1 LPLPAIF
8 HRRYAA
14 FYYKVLLNESLHPQI
29 TVLVLCPFLWNR
41 DIITRRKPLVT
52 QLILAT
58 GIAVV
63 VSALCSIIEAVLYSV
78 PQSQVEVMARSGKK
92 SGLILKKLKKN
103 IQQPITAILT
113 LNTIANTMGA
123 AVAGASAAAV
133 FGEENL
139 VWFSVFFTLTI
150 LLFSEILPKT
160 AGVAYSRNLANWIAI
175 PLNSLIKIMSP
186 LIWLCQVVTHLI
198 PKQEKAALVSIEEIQ
213 AVAVMGRKS
222 GEIEPQQEKVIANI
236 LKLQDKTVR
245 QVMTPRTVVFS
256 LSEHLTI
263 SEALKMKEQWSRHS
277 RVPVFDKDQDDV
289 VGVVLSRNVLLS
301 LSEGNKKQKLSAL
314 MQPVHFVPE
323 AAPLNKILM
332 EFFEQRIHLFVVV
345 DEYGSVTGV
354 ISLADIIEEIVGREI
369 IDESDKASN
378 LREYARH
385 RKKLLQKTQQ

>member
-1 LPLPAIF
+1 M
-8 HRRYAA
+8 
-14 FYYKVLLNESLHPQI
+14 
-29 TVLVLCPFLWNR
+29 
-41 DIITRRKPLVT
+41 VT

-58 GIAVV
+58 G
-63 VSALCSIIEAVLYSV
+63 SAIIISAFCSIIEAVLYSV
-78 PQSQVEVMARSGKK
+78 PQSQVEVMASSGKK

-123 AVAGASAAAV
+123 AVAGASAAVV

-139 VWFSVFFTLTI
+139 VWFSVFFTLII

-160 AGVAYSRNLANWIAI
+160 AGVAYARILATWIAI
-175 PLNSLIKIMSP
+175 PLNGLVKIMSP
-186 LIWLCQVVTHLI
+186 LIWLCQAVTHLI
-198 PKQEKAALVSIEEIQ
+198 PRQEKEALVSIEEIQ
-213 AVAVMGRKS
+213 AVAVLGRKS

-256 LSEHLTI
+256 LSEQLTI
-263 SEALKMKEQWSRHS
+263 SEALKQKEQWSRHS

-301 LSEGNKKQKLSAL
+301 LSEGNKKQKLSEL

-323 AAPLNKILM
+323 AAPLNRILI

-345 DEYGSVTGV
+345 DEYGGVTGV
-354 ISLADIIEEIVGREI
+354 ISLEDIIEEIVGREI
-369 IDESDKASN
+369 IDESDKAGN

-385 RKKLLQKTQQ
+385 KKKLLQKKQQ

>member
-1 LPLPAIF
+1 
-8 HRRYAA
+8 
-14 FYYKVLLNESLHPQI
+14 
-29 TVLVLCPFLWNR
+29 
-41 DIITRRKPLVT
+41 LVT

-58 GIAVV
+58 G
-63 VSALCSIIEAVLYSV
+63 SAIIISAFCSIIEAVLYSV
-78 PQSQVEVMARSGKK
+78 PQSQVEVMASSGKK

-123 AVAGASAAAV
+123 AVAGASAAVV

-139 VWFSVFFTLTI
+139 VWFSVFFTLII

-160 AGVAYSRNLANWIAI
+160 AGVAYARILATWIAI
-175 PLNSLIKIMSP
+175 PLNGLVKIMSP
-186 LIWLCQVVTHLI
+186 LIWLCQAVTHLI
-198 PKQEKAALVSIEEIQ
+198 PRQEKEALVSIEEIQ
-213 AVAVMGRKS
+213 AVAVLGRKS

-256 LSEHLTI
+256 LSENLTI
-263 SEALKMKEQWSRHS
+263 SEALKQKEQWSRHS

-301 LSEGNKKQKLSAL
+301 LSEGNKKQKLSEL

-323 AAPLNKILM
+323 AAPLNRILI

-345 DEYGSVTGV
+345 DEYGGVTGV
-354 ISLADIIEEIVGREI
+354 ISLEDIIEEIVGREI
-369 IDESDKASN
+369 IDESDKAGN

-385 RKKLLQKTQQ
+385 KKKLLQKKQQ

>member
-1 LPLPAIF
+1 
-8 HRRYAA
+8 
-14 FYYKVLLNESLHPQI
+14 
-29 TVLVLCPFLWNR
+29 
-41 DIITRRKPLVT
+41 
-52 QLILAT
+52 
-58 GIAVV
+58 
-63 VSALCSIIEAVLYSV
+63 
-78 PQSQVEVMARSGKK
+78 MARSGKK
-92 SGLILKKLKKN
+92 SGLLLKKMKKN

-123 AVAGASAAAV
+123 AVAGASAAVV
-133 FGEENL
+133 FGKENL

-160 AGVAYSRNLANWIAI
+160 AGVAYAKNLASWIAI
-175 PLNSLIKIMSP
+175 PLYGLIRIMRP

-198 PKQEKAALVSIEEIQ
+198 PKQEKEALVSIEEIH
-213 AVAVMGRKS
+213 AVAVLGRKA

-236 LKLQDKTVR
+236 LRLQDKSVR

-263 SEALKMKEQWSRHS
+263 AEALKMKEQWSRHS
-277 RVPVFDKDQDDV
+277 RIPVYDKNQDDV
-289 VGVVLSRNVLLS
+289 VGIVLSRYVLLS
-301 LSEGNKKQKLSAL
+301 LAEGNENQKLSDL

-354 ISLADIIEEIVGREI
+354 ISLEDIIEEIVGREI
-369 IDESDKASN
+369 IDESDKAGN

-385 RKKLLQKTQQ
+385 KKKLLQKMQQ

>member
-1 LPLPAIF
+1 M
-8 HRRYAA
+8 
-14 FYYKVLLNESLHPQI
+14 
-29 TVLVLCPFLWNR
+29 
-41 DIITRRKPLVT
+41 VT

-58 GIAVV
+58 G
-63 VSALCSIIEAVLYSV
+63 SAIIISAFCSIIEAVLYSV
-78 PQSQVEVMARSGKK
+78 PQSQVEVMASSGKK

-123 AVAGASAAAV
+123 AVAGASAAVV

-160 AGVAYSRNLANWIAI
+160 AGVAYAKILATWIAI
-175 PLNSLIKIMSP
+175 PLNGLVKIMSP
-186 LIWLCQVVTHLI
+186 LIWLCQAVTHLI
-198 PKQEKAALVSIEEIQ
+198 PRQEKEALVSIEEIQ
-213 AVAVMGRKS
+213 AVAVLGRKS

-263 SEALKMKEQWSRHS
+263 GEALKQKEQWSRHS
-277 RVPVFDKDQDDV
+277 RVPVFDKNQDDV

-301 LSEGNKKQKLSAL
+301 LSEGNKKQKLSEL
-314 MQPVHFVPE
+314 TQPVHFVPE
-323 AAPLNKILM
+323 AAPLNKILI

-345 DEYGSVTGV
+345 DEYGGVTGV
-354 ISLADIIEEIVGREI
+354 ISLEDIIEEIVGREI
-369 IDESDKASN
+369 IDESDKAGN

-385 RKKLLQKTQQ
+385 KKKLLQKKQQ

>member
-1 LPLPAIF
+1 M
-8 HRRYAA
+8 
-14 FYYKVLLNESLHPQI
+14 
-29 TVLVLCPFLWNR
+29 
-41 DIITRRKPLVT
+41 VT
-52 QLILAT
+52 QLILAM
-58 GIAVV
+58 GFAVIG
-63 VSALCSIIEAVLYSV
+63 SALCSIIEAVLYSV

-92 SGLILKKLKKN
+92 SGIILKELKKN

-123 AVAGASAAAV
+123 AVAGASAAVV

-139 VWFSVFFTLTI
+139 VWFSIFFTLTI

-160 AGVAYSRNLANWIAI
+160 AGVAYAKNLAYWIAI
-175 PLNSLIKIMSP
+175 PLSSLVKIMSP
-186 LIWLCQVVTHLI
+186 LVLLCQAVTHLI
-198 PKQEKAALVSIEEIQ
+198 PKQGKEALVSIEEIQ
-213 AVAVMGRKS
+213 AVAVLGRKS

-245 QVMTPRTVVFS
+245 EVMTPRTVVFS

-263 SEALKMKEQWSRHS
+263 GEVLDMKEQWSRHS

-301 LSEGNKKQKLSAL
+301 LSEGNENQKLSDL

-323 AAPLNKILM
+323 AAPLNRILI

-354 ISLADIIEEIVGREI
+354 ISLEDIIEEIVGREI
-369 IDESDKASN
+369 IDESDRAGD

-385 RKKLLQKTQQ
+385 LKKLLQKTQK

>member
-1 LPLPAIF
+1 
-8 HRRYAA
+8 
-14 FYYKVLLNESLHPQI
+14 
-29 TVLVLCPFLWNR
+29 
-41 DIITRRKPLVT
+41 LVT

-58 GIAVV
+58 G
-63 VSALCSIIEAVLYSV
+63 SAIIISAFCSIIEAVLYSV
-78 PQSQVEVMARSGKK
+78 PQSQVEVMASSGKK

-123 AVAGASAAAV
+123 AVAGASAAVV

-160 AGVAYSRNLANWIAI
+160 AGVAYAKILATWIAI
-175 PLNSLIKIMSP
+175 PLNGLVKIMSP
-186 LIWLCQVVTHLI
+186 LIWLCQAVTHLI
-198 PKQEKAALVSIEEIQ
+198 PRQEKEALVSIEEIQ
-213 AVAVMGRKS
+213 AVAVLGRKS

-263 SEALKMKEQWSRHS
+263 GEALKQKEQWSRHS
-277 RVPVFDKDQDDV
+277 RVPVFDKNQDDV

-301 LSEGNKKQKLSAL
+301 LSEGNKKQKLSEL
-314 MQPVHFVPE
+314 TQPVHFVPE
-323 AAPLNKILM
+323 AAPLNKILI

-345 DEYGSVTGV
+345 DEYGGVTGV
-354 ISLADIIEEIVGREI
+354 ISLEDIIEEIVGREI
-369 IDESDKASN
+369 IDESDKAGN

-385 RKKLLQKTQQ
+385 KKKLLQKKQQ

>member
-1 LPLPAIF
+1 
-8 HRRYAA
+8 
-14 FYYKVLLNESLHPQI
+14 
-29 TVLVLCPFLWNR
+29 
-41 DIITRRKPLVT
+41 LVT

-58 GIAVV
+58 GIAII

-78 PQSQVEVMARSGKK
+78 PQSQVEVMASSGKK
-92 SGLILKKLKKN
+92 SGQALKKLKKN
-103 IQQPITAILT
+103 IQQLITAILT

-123 AVAGASAAAV
+123 AVAGASAAVV

-139 VWFSVFFTLTI
+139 VWFSIFFTLTI

-160 AGVAYSRNLANWIAI
+160 AGVAYAKNLATWIAI
-175 PLNSLIKIMSP
+175 PLNGLVKIMSP
-186 LIWLCQVVTHLI
+186 LIWLCQAVTHLI
-198 PKQEKAALVSIEEIQ
+198 PKQQREALVSIEEIQ

-222 GEIEPQQEKVIANI
+222 GEIDPQQEKVIANI

-263 SEALKMKEQWSRHS
+263 SE
-277 RVPVFDKDQDDV
+277 DDV

-301 LSEGNKKQKLSAL
+301 LSEGNKNQKLSDL
-314 MQPVHFVPE
+314 MQPAHFVPE
-323 AAPLNKILM
+323 AATLNRILM
-332 EFFEQRIHLFVVV
+332 EFFEHRIHLFVVV

-354 ISLADIIEEIVGREI
+354 ISLEDIIEEIVGREI
-369 IDESDKASN
+369 IDESDKAGN

-385 RKKLLQKTQQ
+385 KKKMLQRKQQQ

>member
-1 LPLPAIF
+1 M
-8 HRRYAA
+8 
-14 FYYKVLLNESLHPQI
+14 
-29 TVLVLCPFLWNR
+29 
-41 DIITRRKPLVT
+41 VT

-58 GIAVV
+58 GFAVII
-63 VSALCSIIEAVLYSV
+63 SALCSIIEAVLYSV

-92 SGLILKKLKKN
+92 SGILLKNMKKN

-123 AVAGASAAAV
+123 AVAGASASVV

-160 AGVAYSRNLANWIAI
+160 AGVAYAKNLAILIAI
-175 PLNSLIKIMSP
+175 PLHGLIRIMRP
-186 LIWLCQVVTHLI
+186 LIWLCQAVTHLI
-198 PKQEKAALVSIEEIQ
+198 PKQEKEALVSIEEIH
-213 AVAVMGRKS
+213 AVAVLGRKA
-222 GEIEPQQEKVIANI
+222 GEIEPQQERVIANI
-236 LKLQDKTVR
+236 LRLQDKTVR

-263 SEALKMKEQWSRHS
+263 AEALKMKEQWSRHS
-277 RVPVFDKDQDDV
+277 RIPVFDKDQDDI
-289 VGVVLSRNVLLS
+289 VGIVLSRYVLLS
-301 LSEGNKKQKLSAL
+301 LSEGNESQTLSEL

-354 ISLADIIEEIVGREI
+354 ISLEDIIEEIVGREI
-369 IDESDKASN
+369 IDESDKAGN

-385 RKKLLQKTQQ
+385 KKRLLQKSQQ

>member
-1 LPLPAIF
+1 M
-8 HRRYAA
+8 
-14 FYYKVLLNESLHPQI
+14 
-29 TVLVLCPFLWNR
+29 
-41 DIITRRKPLVT
+41 VT

-58 GIAVV
+58 GFAVII
-63 VSALCSIIEAVLYSV
+63 SAFCSIIEAVLYSV
-78 PQSQVEVMARSGKK
+78 PQSQVEVMANSGKK
-92 SGLILKKLKKN
+92 SGIILKRLKKN

-123 AVAGASAAAV
+123 ALAGASAAVV

-139 VWFSVFFTLTI
+139 IWFSVFFTLTI

-160 AGVAYSRNLANWIAI
+160 AGVAYAKNLAFWIAI
-175 PLNSLIKIMSP
+175 PLNSLIKIMGP
-186 LIWLCQVVTHLI
+186 LIWLCQAVTHLI
-198 PKQEKAALVSIEEIQ
+198 PKQKKEALVSIEEIQ
-213 AVAVMGRKS
+213 AVAVLGRKA

-236 LKLQDKTVR
+236 LKLQDKIVR
-245 QVMTPRTVVFS
+245 QDMTPRTVVFS
-256 LSEHLTI
+256 LSEHI
-263 SEALKMKEQWSRHS
+263 SIGEALRMKDQWNRHS

-301 LSEGNKKQKLSAL
+301 LSEGNENQKLSDL

-323 AAPLNKILM
+323 AAPLNRILM

-354 ISLADIIEEIVGREI
+354 ISLEDIIEEIVGREI
-369 IDESDKASN
+369 IDESDRAGD

-385 RKKLLQKTQQ
+385 RKKLLQKTQK

>member
-1 LPLPAIF
+1 M
-8 HRRYAA
+8 
-14 FYYKVLLNESLHPQI
+14 
-29 TVLVLCPFLWNR
+29 
-41 DIITRRKPLVT
+41 VT

-58 GIAVV
+58 GFAVI

-78 PQSQVEVMARSGKK
+78 PQSQIEVMARSGKK
-92 SGLILKKLKKN
+92 SGQILKRLKKN
-103 IQQPITAILT
+103 IRQPITAILT

-123 AVAGASAAAV
+123 AVAGASAAVV

-139 VWFSVFFTLTI
+139 IWFSIFFTLTI

-160 AGVAYSRNLANWIAI
+160 AGVAYAKNLAPWIAR
-175 PLNSLIKIMSP
+175 PLNGLIKIMSP
-186 LIWLCQVVTHLI
+186 LIWLCQAVTHLI
-198 PKQEKAALVSIEEIQ
+198 PHQEKEALVSIEEIH
-213 AVAVMGRKS
+213 AVAVLGRKS
-222 GEIEPQQEKVIANI
+222 GEIEHQQEKVIANI

-256 LSEHLTI
+256 LNEHLTI
-263 SEALKMKEQWSRHS
+263 SEALEKKVQWSRHS
-277 RVPVFDKDQDDV
+277 RVPVFDKNQDDV

-301 LSEGNKKQKLSAL
+301 LHEGKKDQKLSDL

-323 AAPLNKILM
+323 AAPLNRILM

-354 ISLADIIEEIVGREI
+354 ISLEDIIEEIVGREI
-369 IDESDKASN
+369 IDESDTAGN

-385 RKKLLQKTQQ
+385 RRKLIQKTQK

>member
-1 LPLPAIF
+1 LI
-8 HRRYAA
+8 
-14 FYYKVLLNESLHPQI
+14 
-29 TVLVLCPFLWNR
+29 
-41 DIITRRKPLVT
+41 T

-58 GIAVV
+58 GIAII

-92 SGLILKKLKKN
+92 SGLILKKMKKN

-123 AVAGASAAAV
+123 AVAGAAAAVV

-139 VWFSVFFTLTI
+139 IWFSVLFTLTI

-160 AGVAYSRNLANWIAI
+160 AGVAYAKNLATLIAI
-175 PLNSLIKIMSP
+175 PLNGLIRIMSP
-186 LIWLCQVVTHLI
+186 LIWLCQVVTRLI
-198 PKQEKAALVSIEEIQ
+198 PKQEKEALVSIEEIQ
-213 AVAVMGRKS
+213 AVAVLGRKS
-222 GEIEPQQEKVIANI
+222 GEIEPQQEQVIANI
-236 LKLQDKTVR
+236 LRLQDKTVR
-245 QVMTPRTVVFS
+245 KVMTPRTVVFS

-263 SEALKMKEQWSRHS
+263 EEALEMKEQWSRHS
-277 RVPVFDKDQDDV
+277 RVPVYDTDQDDV
-289 VGVVLSRNVLLS
+289 VGVVLSRSILLS
-301 LSEGNKKQKLSAL
+301 LAGGKKSQKLSDL

-332 EFFEQRIHLFVVV
+332 EFFEHRIHLFVVV

-354 ISLADIIEEIVGREI
+354 ISLEDIIEEIVGREI
-369 IDESDKASN
+369 IDESDKAGN

-385 RKKLLQKTQQ
+385 RKKLLQKAQP

>member
-1 LPLPAIF
+1 M
-8 HRRYAA
+8 
-14 FYYKVLLNESLHPQI
+14 
-29 TVLVLCPFLWNR
+29 
-41 DIITRRKPLVT
+41 VT

-58 GIAVV
+58 G
-63 VSALCSIIEAVLYSV
+63 SAIIISAFCSIIEAVLYSV
-78 PQSQVEVMARSGKK
+78 PQSQVEVMASSGKK

-123 AVAGASAAAV
+123 AVAGASAAVV

-139 VWFSVFFTLTI
+139 VWFSVFFTLII

-160 AGVAYSRNLANWIAI
+160 AGVAYARILATWIAI
-175 PLNSLIKIMSP
+175 PLNGLVKIMSP
-186 LIWLCQVVTHLI
+186 LIWLCQAVTHLI
-198 PKQEKAALVSIEEIQ
+198 PRQEKEALVSIEEIQ
-213 AVAVMGRKS
+213 AVAVLGRKS

-263 SEALKMKEQWSRHS
+263 SEALKQKEQWSRHS
-277 RVPVFDKDQDDV
+277 RVPVFDKNQDDV

-301 LSEGNKKQKLSAL
+301 LSEGNKKQKLSEL
-314 MQPVHFVPE
+314 TQPVHFVPE
-323 AAPLNKILM
+323 AAPLNKILI

-345 DEYGSVTGV
+345 DEYGGVTGV
-354 ISLADIIEEIVGREI
+354 ISLEDIIEEIVGREI
-369 IDESDKASN
+369 IDESDKAGN

-385 RKKLLQKTQQ
+385 KKKLLQKKQQ

>member
-1 LPLPAIF
+1 
-8 HRRYAA
+8 
-14 FYYKVLLNESLHPQI
+14 
-29 TVLVLCPFLWNR
+29 
-41 DIITRRKPLVT
+41 LVT

-58 GIAVV
+58 GVAII

-78 PQSQVEVMARSGKK
+78 PQSQIEVMARSGRK
-92 SGLILKKLKKN
+92 SGLVLKKLKKN

-123 AVAGASAAAV
+123 AVAGASAAVV

-160 AGVAYSRNLANWIAI
+160 AGVAYAKNLAAWIAI
-175 PLNSLIKIMSP
+175 PLNFLVTIMGP
-186 LIWLCQVVTHLI
+186 LIWLCQAVTHLI
-198 PKQEKAALVSIEEIQ
+198 PKQEKEALVSIEEIH
-213 AVAVMGRKS
+213 AVAVLGRKS

-256 LSEHLTI
+256 LSEHLTVG
-263 SEALKMKEQWSRHS
+263 EALKNKEQWSRHS
-277 RVPVFDKDQDDV
+277 RVPVYDTDQDDV
-289 VGVVLSRNVLLS
+289 VGVVLSRNVLLC
-301 LSEGNKKQKLSAL
+301 LSEGKKNMKLSEL

-323 AAPLNKILM
+323 AAPLNRILL

-354 ISLADIIEEIVGREI
+354 ISLEDIIEDIVGREI
-369 IDESDKASN
+369 IDESDKAGN

-385 RKKLLQKTQQ
+385 RKKMLQKMQQ

>member
-1 LPLPAIF
+1 
-8 HRRYAA
+8 
-14 FYYKVLLNESLHPQI
+14 
-29 TVLVLCPFLWNR
+29 
-41 DIITRRKPLVT
+41 LVT

-58 GIAVV
+58 G
-63 VSALCSIIEAVLYSV
+63 SAIIISAFCSIIEAVLYSV
-78 PQSQVEVMARSGKK
+78 PQSQVEVMASSGKK

-123 AVAGASAAAV
+123 AVAGASAAVV

-160 AGVAYSRNLANWIAI
+160 AGVAYARILATWIAI
-175 PLNSLIKIMSP
+175 PLNGLVKIMSP
-186 LIWLCQVVTHLI
+186 LIWLCQAVTHLI
-198 PKQEKAALVSIEEIQ
+198 PRQEKEALVSIEEIQ
-213 AVAVMGRKS
+213 AVAVLGRKS

-263 SEALKMKEQWSRHS
+263 GEALKQKEQWSRHS

-301 LSEGNKKQKLSAL
+301 LSEGNKMQKLSEL
-314 MQPVHFVPE
+314 TQPVHFVPE
-323 AAPLNKILM
+323 AAPLNRILI

-345 DEYGSVTGV
+345 DEYGGVTGV
-354 ISLADIIEEIVGREI
+354 ISLEDIIEEIVGREI
-369 IDESDKASN
+369 IDESDKAGN

-385 RKKLLQKTQQ
+385 KKKLLQKKQQ

>member
-1 LPLPAIF
+1 M
-8 HRRYAA
+8 
-14 FYYKVLLNESLHPQI
+14 
-29 TVLVLCPFLWNR
+29 
-41 DIITRRKPLVT
+41 VT

-58 GIAVV
+58 G
-63 VSALCSIIEAVLYSV
+63 SAIIISAFCSIIEAVLYSV
-78 PQSQVEVMARSGKK
+78 PQSQVEVMASSGKK

-123 AVAGASAAAV
+123 AVAGASAAVV

-139 VWFSVFFTLTI
+139 VWFSVFFTLII

-160 AGVAYSRNLANWIAI
+160 AGVAYARILATWIAI
-175 PLNSLIKIMSP
+175 PLNGLVKIMSP
-186 LIWLCQVVTHLI
+186 LIWLCQAVTHLI
-198 PKQEKAALVSIEEIQ
+198 PRQEKEALVSIEEIQ
-213 AVAVMGRKS
+213 AVAVLGRKS

-263 SEALKMKEQWSRHS
+263 GEALKQKEQWSRHS

-301 LSEGNKKQKLSAL
+301 LSEGNKKQKLSEL

-323 AAPLNKILM
+323 AAPLNRILI
-332 EFFEQRIHLFVVV
+332 EFFEHRIHLFVVV
-345 DEYGSVTGV
+345 DEYGGVTGV
-354 ISLADIIEEIVGREI
+354 ISLEDIIEEIVGREI
-369 IDESDKASN
+369 IDESDKAGN

-385 RKKLLQKTQQ
+385 KKKLLQKKQQ

>member
-1 LPLPAIF
+1 
-8 HRRYAA
+8 
-14 FYYKVLLNESLHPQI
+14 
-29 TVLVLCPFLWNR
+29 
-41 DIITRRKPLVT
+41 LVT

-58 GIAVV
+58 G
-63 VSALCSIIEAVLYSV
+63 SAIIISAFCSIIEAVLYSV
-78 PQSQVEVMARSGKK
+78 PQSQVEVMASSGKK

-123 AVAGASAAAV
+123 AVAGASAAVV

-139 VWFSVFFTLTI
+139 VWFSVFFTLII

-160 AGVAYSRNLANWIAI
+160 AGVAYARILATWIAI
-175 PLNSLIKIMSP
+175 PLNGLVKIMSP
-186 LIWLCQVVTHLI
+186 LIWLCQAVTHLI
-198 PKQEKAALVSIEEIQ
+198 PRQEKEALVSIEEIQ
-213 AVAVMGRKS
+213 AVAVLGRKS

-245 QVMTPRTVVFS
+245 QVMTPRTVVYS

-263 SEALKMKEQWSRHS
+263 SEALKQKEQWSRHS

-301 LSEGNKKQKLSAL
+301 LSEGNKKQKLSEL

-323 AAPLNKILM
+323 AAPLNRILI

-345 DEYGSVTGV
+345 DEYGGVTGV
-354 ISLADIIEEIVGREI
+354 ISLEDIIEEIVGREI
-369 IDESDKASN
+369 IDESDKAGN

-385 RKKLLQKTQQ
+385 KKKLLQKKQQ

>member
-1 LPLPAIF
+1 M
-8 HRRYAA
+8 
-14 FYYKVLLNESLHPQI
+14 
-29 TVLVLCPFLWNR
+29 
-41 DIITRRKPLVT
+41 VT

-58 GIAVV
+58 G
-63 VSALCSIIEAVLYSV
+63 SAIIISAFCSIIEAVLYSV
-78 PQSQVEVMARSGKK
+78 PQSQVEVMASSGKK

-123 AVAGASAAAV
+123 AVAGASAAVV

-160 AGVAYSRNLANWIAI
+160 AGVAYAKILATWIAI
-175 PLNSLIKIMSP
+175 PLNGLVKIMSP
-186 LIWLCQVVTHLI
+186 LIWLCQAVTHLI
-198 PKQEKAALVSIEEIQ
+198 PRQEKEALVSIEEIQ
-213 AVAVMGRKS
+213 AVAVLGRKS

-263 SEALKMKEQWSRHS
+263 SEALKQKEQWSRHS

-301 LSEGNKKQKLSAL
+301 LSEGNKKQKLSEL

-323 AAPLNKILM
+323 AAPLNRILI
-332 EFFEQRIHLFVVV
+332 EFFEHRIHLFVVV
-345 DEYGSVTGV
+345 DEYGGVTGV
-354 ISLADIIEEIVGREI
+354 ISLEDIIEEIVGREI
-369 IDESDKASN
+369 IDESDKAGN

-385 RKKLLQKTQQ
+385 KKKLLQKKQQ